1 VIVIAASA
9 LSLVGVSPGVIRMS
23 VSMSMNMNK
32 ALLVLLAASAL
43 AACSTNDFVA
53 SWKAPD
59 AQPLEVAG
67 AKVAA
72 VVMVDNEASRRVA
85 EDKLAQEITAR
96 GAVGVPMYVL
106 YPDAQPSNE
115 PQARSAMEKAG
126 VLGVVV
132 MRPLSIDKEV
142 VSTQVSYSALMYR
155 GYWGAYYGAGWGTPW
170 GVAQTG
176 EIRTNT
182 VVQVETLVYSLR
194 QNKLVWGGQSQLTN
208 PASIDRTIG
217 RLAASAAEE
226 LHKQG
231 LLR

>member
-1 VIVIAASA
+1 VIV
-9 LSLVGVSPGVIRMS
+9 MS
-23 VSMSMNMNK
+23 VSR
-32 ALLVLLAASAL
+32 AFLVLLAASAL

-53 SWKAPD
+53 SWRAPD

-72 VVMVDNEASRRVA
+72 VVMVNNEASRRVA
-85 EDKLAQEITAR
+85 EDRLAQEITAR

-115 PQARSAMEKAG
+115 PQARSALEKAG

-132 MRPLSIDKEV
+132 MRPLSID
-142 VSTQVSYSALMYR
+142 
-155 GYWGAYYGAGWGTPW
+155 
-170 GVAQTG
+170 
-176 EIRTNT
+176 
-182 VVQVETLVYSLR
+182 
-194 QNKLVWGGQSQLTN
+194 
-208 PASIDRTIG
+208 RTIE
-217 RLAASAAEE
+217 RLAASAAAE

>member
-1 VIVIAASA
+1 
-9 LSLVGVSPGVIRMS
+9 MS
-23 VSMSMNMNK
+23 MNK
-32 ALLVLLAASAL
+32 ALLVVLAATAL
-43 AACSTNDFVA
+43 AACSSNDFVA

-59 AQPLEVAG
+59 AQPLEVQG

-72 VVMVDNEASRRVA
+72 VVMVNNEASRRVA
-85 EDKLAQEITAR
+85 EDKLAREITAR

-115 PQARSAMEKAG
+115 AQARAALESAG

-132 MRPLSIDKEV
+132 MRPLSVEKEV
-142 VSTQVSYSALMYR
+142 VSTNVSYTAPMYR
-155 GYWGAYYGAGWGTPW
+155 GYWGGYYGAGWGTPW

-182 VVQVETLVYSLR
+182 IVQVETLVYSLR

-208 PASIDRTIG
+208 PASIDRTIE
-217 RLAASAAEE
+217 RLAASATAE